1 MNGPE
6 VSPDLGFRSSTSAQM
21 FHDKLVIMNLTHGQA
36 SLLILKTSAP
46 QVSVLG
52 LRRIQQLS

>member
-1 MNGPE
+1 MA
-6 VSPDLGFRSSTSAQM
+6 LKSAQTWVSGAL
-21 FHDKLVIMNLTHGQA
+21 HLLRCRLVIMNLTHGQA
-36 SLLILKTSAP
+36 SLLTLKTSAP